1 MANAAASSPTHR
13 TDRASAARPLPDDRP
28 SIAVMPFGAPGS
40 DADDRTL
47 SDGIAEDVITELSR
61 FREVMVISR
70 SSSFGC
76 EPFARDVRR
85 VAETLGARYVLEG
98 SVRRAGNNL
107 RITGQLIDSRNED
120 QIWADRFD
128 ETMDDILRMQAEI
141 AARIVASVVPEIHH
155 AEEHR
160 AERLPMGSVAAYELA
175 LKAGAL
181 LSRGVAAADSYLL
194 SDGIRFAQEAINLDP
209 LCLRAHYA
217 LAWGYC
223 RRGALGYAGSTGAAI
238 RPTPYWGT
246 STCAGCGTATRWPT

>member
-1 MANAAASSPTHR
+1 
-13 TDRASAARPLPDDRP
+13 
-28 SIAVMPFGAPGS
+28 MPFGNLGN
-40 DADDRTL
+40 DAEERYL
-47 SDGIAEDVITELSR
+47 SDGIAEDIITELSR
-61 FREVMVISR
+61 FREVMVIGR

-98 SVRRAGNNL
+98 SVRRAAGRL
-107 RITGQLIDSRNED
+107 RITGQLIDSQNED

-128 ETMDDILRMQAEI
+128 ETMDDILRVQAEI
-141 AARIVASVVPEIHH
+141 ASRIVASVVPEIHH

-181 LSRGVAAADSYLL
+181 LSRGVAASDSGLL
-194 SDGIRFAQEAINLDP
+194 SDGIRFAQEAIELDP

-217 LAWGYC
+217 LAWGATAGGARSATSGS
-223 RRGALGYAGSTGAAI
+223 RRTRTSSVRPRRHYGCAGSISGAI
-238 RPTPYWGT
+238 PPTPCWAT
-246 STCAGCGTATRWPT
+246 STCAGCGTATPSPT